1 VVIPTTRPRHL
12 ITETDQV
19 ARALD
24 DAAKQWPELAGSRAK
39 LLVRL
44 LEEGHRVVSEER
56 ARKVA
61 ERRKAIRATSGILTG
76 CYPPNYLEEL
86 RKDWP
91 D

>member
-1 VVIPTTRPRHL
+1 MPTTRRRHL
-12 ITETDQV
+12 ITETDEV

-24 DAAKQWPELAGSRAK
+24 DAAKLWPDLAERRGK

-44 LEEGHRVVSEER
+44 VEEGGRVVNEER
-56 ARKVA
+56 
-61 ERRKAIRATSGILTG
+61 ERRVAARRTAIRESAGIFTG
-76 CYPPNYLEEL
+76 VYPPNYLEEL